1 MSFSII
7 YRDLKPENIGLTE
20 DDHVKIF
27 DFGLA
32 KLVVDESYRCTQ
44 CVGKSNL
51 DCNLQRRFF
60 TIEIVSNI
68 F

>member
-1 MSFSII
+1 M
-7 YRDLKPENIGLTE
+7 KPENIGLTE
-20 DDHVKIF
+20 DDHVKMF

-51 DCNLQRRFF
+51 DRNIQIIFAV
-60 TIEIVSNI
+60 EIVSNI
-68 F
+68 L